1 MARFKADQADNY
13 KPVGSGSFFSLQN
26 DKDFETVRFMYNT
39 MDDVEAFSVHE
50 IQVGD
55 QTYWVNCL
63 REYDQPVDDCPL
75 CASGNKIQV
84 KLWVPL
90 YIENTGEVKI
100 WERGRTFIAQL
111 TSASRRFNP
120 LCATTF
126 DIERNGKKGDQ
137 NTTYAL
143 INVPGEPKTLEEL
156 PELPNIVGTVVREFT
171 FEQLEEY
178 LQTGKIAELANNN
191 NNSQTRNPAADR
203 RPASNAGD
211 AVVTR
216 RAQARTRS
224 TNDGQPRTDAF

>member
-1 MARFKADQADNY
+1 MARFKADQVDNY
-13 KPVGSGSFFSLQN
+13 KPAGSGSFFSLAN
-26 DKDFETVRFMYNT
+26 DKDYETVRFMYND
-39 MDDVEAFSVHE
+39 MNDVEMFSVHE
-50 IQVGD
+50 IEVNG

-63 REYDQPVDDCPL
+63 REYDEPVDNCPL

-84 KLWVPL
+84 KMWVPL
-90 YIENTGEVKI
+90 YIEKTGEVKI
-100 WERGRTFIAQL
+100 WERGRTFVAQL
-111 TSASRRFNP
+111 DSASRRFSP
-120 LCATTF
+120 LASAIF

-137 NTTYAL
+137 STTYAL
-143 INVPGEPKTLEEL
+143 INIGRDEKKLEEL

-211 AVVTR
+211 TVVTR